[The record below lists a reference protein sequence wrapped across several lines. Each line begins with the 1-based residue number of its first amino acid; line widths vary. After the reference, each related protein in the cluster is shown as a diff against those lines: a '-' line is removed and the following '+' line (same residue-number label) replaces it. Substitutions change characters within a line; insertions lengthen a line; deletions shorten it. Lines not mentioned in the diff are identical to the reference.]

1 VKNITFVDGARQIPV
16 GKILCLGRNYPEHAR
31 EMKAQVPSTPVVF
44 LKPPSALVDD
54 GGTIIFPSYSQ
65 EMHHEVELVALVG
78 VGGSAI
84 PRERAMDHIG
94 GYAVGLDM
102 TLRDIQSDAKKAGL
116 PWTVAKGFDTSAPV
130 SRFVSCEKVGDPS
143 NLDISLAV
151 NGVVKQSS
159 NTRSMLF
166 SIPDIVAYLS
176 TVFTLEAGD
185 LIFTG
190 TPEGVGPV
198 MRGDTLRA
206 QISSVGSLTVRV
218 Q

>member
-1 VKNITFVDGARQIPV
+1 MKNIAFLDGGRQVPV

-31 EMKAQVPSTPVVF
+31 EMKAQLPSTPVVF
-44 LKPPSALVDD
+44 LKPPSALIDD
-54 GGTIIFPSYSQ
+54 GGRIVFPPYSQ
-65 EMHHEVELVALVG
+65 EMHHEVELVALIG

-102 TLRDIQSDAKKAGL
+102 TLRDLQSDAKKAGL

-130 SRFVSCEKVGDPS
+130 SRFVPRSAVADPS
-143 NLDISLAV
+143 GLDMSLSV
-151 NGVVKQSS
+151 NDVVKQSS
-159 NTRSMLF
+159 NTRHMLF

-176 TVFTLEAGD
+176 IVFTLEAGD

-198 MRGDTLRA
+198 KRGDTLHAR
-206 QISSVGSLTVRV
+206 ISSVGSLTVGV